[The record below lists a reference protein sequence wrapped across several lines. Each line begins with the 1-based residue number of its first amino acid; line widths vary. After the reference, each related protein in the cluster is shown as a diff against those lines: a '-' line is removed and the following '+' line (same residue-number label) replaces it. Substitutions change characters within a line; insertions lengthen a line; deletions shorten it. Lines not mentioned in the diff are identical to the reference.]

1 MTTLDALIEKARQR
15 AAEEKE
21 KRRRRNGARPRAPT
35 GAAVRKVLAD
45 GVDPG
50 DLVGVI
56 RAALLEVGYDSPGF
70 DAMNDEEARGLFRM
84 VSSIRQHLRKA
95 RKAARHE
102 DG

>member
-1 MTTLDALIEKARQR
+1 MDLDKLLSVARAR
-15 AAEEKE
+15 AAEEKG

-35 GAAVRKVLAD
+35 GAAVRTVLAN
-45 GVDPG
+45 GVDPD

-70 DAMNDEEARGLFRM
+70 DAMSNDEARGLFRM

-95 RKAARHE
+95 RKEARNE
-102 DG
+102 G

>member
-1 MTTLDALIEKARQR
+1 MDLDKLLSAARKQ
-15 AAEEKE
+15 AAEEKG

-45 GVDPG
+45 GVDPD

-56 RAALLEVGYDSPGF
+56 RAALLEVGFDSPGF
-70 DAMNDEEARGLFRM
+70 DAMHDDEARGLFRM

-95 RKAARHE
+95 RRE
-102 DG
+102 GRDE

>member
-1 MTTLDALIEKARQR
+1 MDLDKLISAARAR

-45 GVDPG
+45 GVDPD

-70 DAMNDEEARGLFRM
+70 DAMSDTEARGLFRM
-84 VSSIRQHLRKA
+84 VSSIRQHIRKA
-95 RKAARHE
+95 RRE
-102 DG
+102 RRDE